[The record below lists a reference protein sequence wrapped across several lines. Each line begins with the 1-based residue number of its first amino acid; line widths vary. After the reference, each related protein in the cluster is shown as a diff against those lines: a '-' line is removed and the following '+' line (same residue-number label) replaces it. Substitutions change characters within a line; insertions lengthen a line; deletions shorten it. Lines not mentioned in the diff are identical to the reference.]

1 MEYGYGYKSEET
13 QAKGPLFG
21 GSRTVG
27 HNFIQFDLK
36 EAS

>member
-1 MEYGYGYKSEET
+1 MEYEYGYKSEET
-13 QAKGPLFG
+13 LVKGSLFG

-27 HNFIQFDLK
+27 HDFIQFDLK

>member
-1 MEYGYGYKSEET
+1 MKYGYGYKSEVT
-13 QAKGPLFG
+13 LVKGPLFG

-27 HNFIQFDLK
+27 HNYIQLDLR